1 METQS
6 QSYEFICF
14 SDLAYEFNESDKKE
28 IESKIKRRLKY
39 NKLGN
44 YDQETVEYLR
54 KLRND
59 LFTEISKTS
68 KSKFY
73 HKSKS
78 NYADLNDFDSEKMLN
93 YYSEKYPKIEKSEL
107 AGMINF
113 SIYLFYMR

>member
-1 METQS
+1 METQN

-14 SDLAYEFNESDKKE
+14 SDLAYEFNEPDKKE
-28 IESKIKRRLKY
+28 VESKIKRRLKY
-39 NKLGN
+39 YKLGN
-44 YDQETVEYLR
+44 YDQEIVDYLR
-54 KLRND
+54 NLRND
-59 LFTEISKTS
+59 LFTEISKKS

-78 NYADLNDFDSEKMLN
+78 NYADLKDFDFEKILN
-93 YYSEKYPKIEKSEL
+93 YYSEKYPKIEKTEL

>member
-1 METQS
+1 METQN

-39 NKLGN
+39 YKLGN
-44 YDQETVEYLR
+44 YDQEIVDYLR
-54 KLRND
+54 KIRND
-59 LFTEISKTS
+59 LFEEISKTS

-73 HKSKS
+73 QKSKS
-78 NYADLNDFDSEKMLN
+78 NYADLKDFDFEEMLV
-93 YYSEKYPKIEKSEL
+93 YYSEKYPKVEKNEFV
-107 AGMINF
+107 GMINF